1 MAAMKQVGGIW
12 MLRRKKSNEY
22 FGITLIRPSGTFS
35 RRREKATS
43 LKGFRET

>member
-22 FGITLIRPSGTFS
+22 FGITLIRPFGHLLPQAG
-35 RRREKATS
+35 E
-43 LKGFRET
+43 GNVP